1 MVQRRV
7 ATWSPFL
14 KARAVAVY
22 FNADGELDLNPVAQ
36 HAWALGKQVYLP
48 VLHPFAHNRL
58 WFSEWRRTDVLL
70 PNRFS
75 IPEPIARFRKPV
87 DPRRLDMV
95 LVPLVAFDTCC
106 ARVGMGGGFYDRT
119 FSYRLRHRC
128 WQRPLLVGV
137 AHDVQRCDSIRLSAW
152 DIRLDAVV
160 TERAVYFCGKTRS
173 NMAEYLPNLKK

>member
-14 KARAVAVY
+14 EARAVAVY
-22 FNADGELDLNPVAQ
+22 FSADGELDLTPVAK
-36 HAWALGKQVYLP
+36 HAWGLGKKVYLP
-48 VLHPFAHNRL
+48 VLHPFSHNRL
-58 WFSEWRRTDVLL
+58 WFSEWRRKDVLL
-70 PNRFS
+70 LNRYR

-95 LVPLVAFDTCC
+95 FVPLVAFDTYC

-119 FSYRLRHRC
+119 FGYRLRHHC

-137 AHDVQRCDSIRLSAW
+137 AHDVQRCDSIRINAW

-160 TERAVYFCGKTRS
+160 TERAVYFCGKNPIKHR
-173 NMAEYLPNLKK
+173 